1 MTMTATMNKA
11 GDRIDYTPGS
21 AVEAGDVVV
30 QASLIGVATEDIAA
44 SALGSLAVTGNFTF
58 PKSTGS
64 STAIAAG
71 TNLYWNAGSEVVTST
86 AGSNKRLGVA
96 AAAATDS
103 ASTVD
108 VLLGHPHG

>member
-1 MTMTATMNKA
+1 MSMTATMNKA
-11 GDRIDYTPGS
+11 GNRIDYTPGS

-30 QASLIGVATEDIAA
+30 QASLVGVATEDIAA
-44 SALGSLAVTGNFTF
+44 NAIGSLAVTGNFSF

-64 STAIAAG
+64 STAIPAG
-71 TNLYWNAGSEVVTST
+71 TNVYWDAGSEVATAT
-86 AGSNKRLGVA
+86 AGSNKRLGVSA
-96 AAAATDS
+96 ASATDS